1 MADTK
6 PIGSWMDV
14 FWDYPAP
21 AGISPEKLREHTVC
35 VDEAL
40 HYHWDLGRNLILL
53 WAPHDRGMD
62 LLIVPH
68 YWIMDFSKSAG
79 EKTILVGGNHISVYD
94 VLSGP
99 NMISHALIGAMGKA
113 LGAKL
118 EHLHLPFY
126 PEEDLGRELI
136 SALVRRYSITLV
148 HERSVAL
155 FDIVG
160 FSLLTPLEQVTQLNS
175 LSYSMNKAHS
185 TLLERNI
192 VIEFSRTT
200 TGDGFYI
207 WNKATHIQ
215 ANVDLFYFMQLIL
228 ADNAVAQRK
237 SKGNAVPRLRSCI
250 HAGSHYEYY
259 QAVGLNPSTFSYIVG
274 DVTIELARMIE
285 HSKPNQVLVGD
296 FNSQMTN
303 DKTGGREWIDSAEF
317 IRRAQDTLEGVVL
330 ADDMVESIKCYLTGR
345 KRDDGSFTIT
355 RYHVTDKHGRT
366 RTVFNAKINIHLQ
379 REAPLYLGIQEI
391 KLDEFGAVVGVVS
404 DKKK

>member
-1 MADTK
+1 MGNNK
-6 PIGSWMDV
+6 PVGSWMDA

-21 AGISPEKLREHTVC
+21 AGISAKKMRERTIC
-35 VDEAL
+35 IDEAL
-40 HYHWDLGRNLILL
+40 HYHWDLGSNLILL
-53 WAPHDRGMD
+53 WAPSGKGMD
-62 LLIVPH
+62 LLVVPYYGIV
-68 YWIMDFSKSAG
+68 DFSKSAG
-79 EKTILVGGNHISVYD
+79 DKTVLTGGKEISVYD

-99 NMISHALIGAMGKA
+99 KMATSAFIETMAET
-113 LGAKL
+113 LGGEL

-160 FSLLTPLEQVTQLNS
+160 FSLLNPLEQVTQLNS
-175 LSYSMNKAHS
+175 LSHSMNKAHS
-185 TLLERNI
+185 ILLERKI

-207 WNKATHIQ
+207 WNQATHIK

-228 ADNAVAQRK
+228 ADNAIAQRK

-259 QAVGLNPSTFSYIVG
+259 QAVGLNPSAFSYIVG

-296 FNSQMTN
+296 FNLQMTN
-303 DKTGGREWIDSAEF
+303 DKSGGREWIDSAEF
-317 IRRAQDTLEGVVL
+317 IRRAQDTLAGVTL
-330 ADDMVESIKCYLTGR
+330 SGDTVESIQCYLTG
-345 KRDDGSFTIT
+345 KPRDDGSFAIS

-366 RTVFNAKINIHLQ
+366 RTVFNAKINIHLKK
-379 REAPLYLGIQEI
+379 ELPLYLGIQEAR
-391 KLDEFGAVVGVVS
+391 LDEFGAVVGVIK
-404 DKKK
+404 DGKA